1 MRGTTPHRAPRRMRS
16 HLSAR
21 LARRVRLQI
30 LLLRPVAAGTRHVV
44 TARARI
50 GNDFRRYGNAR
61 HTQAQATAHDLQFTS
76 CQFACG
82 VLRPR
87 TLATYDIAHRPS
99 PDKVFEQA
107 SAIQTSH
114 SDFATRSAFRMAL
127 PTTFDGPIRAAS
139 VAGVPPGRLT

>member
-1 MRGTTPHRAPRRMRS
+1 MRS
-16 HLSAR
+16 RLSAR
-21 LARRVRLQI
+21 LARRVRLPI

-61 HTQAQATAHDLQFTS
+61 HTQAQTTAHDLQFTS

-87 TLATYDIAHRPS
+87 ALATYDIGHRPS

-107 SAIQTSH
+107 IAILTSL
-114 SDFATRSAFRMAL
+114 RVAFSEMAL
-127 PTTFDGPIRAAS
+127 PTTLDGQIRAAS
-139 VAGVPPGRLT
+139 VAGVPLGGLT